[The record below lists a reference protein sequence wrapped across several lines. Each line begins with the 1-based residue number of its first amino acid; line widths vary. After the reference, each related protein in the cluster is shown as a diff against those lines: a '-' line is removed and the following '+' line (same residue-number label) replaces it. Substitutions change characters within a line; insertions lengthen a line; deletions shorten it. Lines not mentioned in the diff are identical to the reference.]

1 MPKRRDM
8 SFEDYWEH
16 YRQRAVLKDVPDIC
30 ESSVTTKEEGG
41 KGKVIIKKEN
51 KEVATPIEKQTS
63 FQKEHDKF
71 MSDIVFEEMCLV
83 EGELPDKLAR
93 NGTTEGEISTN
104 GENTEEEVSSKIRG

>member
-8 SFEDYWEH
+8 SFEDYWDH

-30 ESSVTTKEEGG
+30 ESSVKTKEEGG
-41 KGKVIIKKEN
+41 KG

-104 GENTEEEVSSKIRG
+104 GENTEAEVSSKIGG

>member
-1 MPKRRDM
+1 MPKRRDI
-8 SFEDYWEH
+8 SFEEYWDH

-30 ESSVTTKEEGG
+30 ESSEKTKEEGG
-41 KGKVIIKKEN
+41 KGKVIKKKEN
-51 KEVATPIEKQTS
+51 KPIEKQTS

-104 GENTEEEVSSKIRG
+104 GENTEAEVSSKIVR